1 MLTYSDTLQHEV
13 QQLQQCWVY
22 TVHEYVAHLND
33 SSTKVQIL
41 AAEKLHCNRRCNSC
55 NRGHEDVN
63 ELGDLGES
71 GDPQRTESAFIG
83 ARSEV
88 YLLYEYTSTNTDS

>member
-1 MLTYSDTLQHEV
+1 M
-13 QQLQQCWVY
+13 
-22 TVHEYVAHLND
+22 HEYVAHLND

-41 AAEKLHCNRRCNSC
+41 TAEKLHCNRRCNSC
-55 NRGHEDVN
+55 NRGHEDVP

-88 YLLYEYTSTNTDS
+88 YLLY